1 MIIRDYKG
9 ILPRIS
15 STAKGGENIT
25 IVGDVTIGEHV
36 SLWYGAVL
44 RGDASPITLG
54 DYSNVQD
61 NATVHGCEEYPTT
74 VGKNVVI
81 GHNAIIH
88 GCTIAD
94 NCLIGMGA
102 TILTGAIIGEGS
114 IIGAGALIPEHKVI
128 PPRSLVVGIPARVV
142 RTTTDEEVAGIPWSA
157 NHYATV
163 FADQLLPIKA
173 EMK

>member
-1 MIIRDYKG
+1 MIIRGYKG
-9 ILPRIS
+9 IMPRIS
-15 STAKGGENIT
+15 DTAKGGENIT
-25 IVGDVTIGEHV
+25 VVGDVTIGEHV

-44 RGDASPITLG
+44 RGDASPIVLG

-61 NATVHGCEEYPTT
+61 NATVHGCEEFPTT

-102 TILTGAIIGEGS
+102 TILTGAVIGEGC
-114 IIGAGALIPEHKVI
+114 IVGAGALIPEHKVI
-128 PPRSLVVGIPARVV
+128 PPRSLVVGIPGRIV
-142 RTTTDEEVAGIPWSA
+142 RTTTDEEVADIPRSA
-157 NHYATV
+157 HHYAEE
-163 FADQLLPIKA
+163 FSDQLLLINA
-173 EMK
+173 EKP

>member
-9 ILPRIS
+9 IMPRIS

-102 TILTGAIIGEGS
+102 TILTGAVIGEDC
-114 IIGAGALIPEHKVI
+114 IIGANALVTEKKVI
-128 PPRSLVVGIPARVV
+128 PPRSLVMGIPGRVV
-142 RTTTDEEVAGIPWSA
+142 RTLTDEEVAGNTHNA
-157 NHYATV
+157 EHYMKY
-163 FADQLLPIKA
+163 LPNLYPI
-173 EMK
+173 EE

>member
-1 MIIRDYKG
+1 MAEVYIA
-9 ILPRIS
+9 PNA
-15 STAKGGENIT
+15 TV
-25 IVGDVTIGEHV
+25 VGDVQLHKDVNI
-36 SLWYGAVL
+36 WYGAVL

-102 TILTGAIIGEGS
+102 TILTGAVIGEDC
-114 IIGAGALIPEHKVI
+114 IIGANALVTEKKVI
-128 PPRSLVVGIPARVV
+128 PPRSLVMGIP
-142 RTTTDEEVAGIPWSA
+142 SA
-157 NHYATV
+157 SCRSPA
-163 FADQLLPIKA
+163 A
-173 EMK
+173 